1 MKWKFLR
8 KYAGFSLTCVL
19 LNLASAGKNHVNV
32 FELYIY
38 MDWENTIRMLNELI
52 TESVDGWFA
61 EVKTSHYITLPEA
74 SLCFFSVQSVQNNN
88 KQKTKGEMKN
98 HCMACKLELTSVA
111 RETGVPAPPPPKKN
125 QTKNNNP
132 KTKLNKLVF

>member
-52 TESVDGWFA
+52 TESVDG
-61 EVKTSHYITLPEA
+61 
-74 SLCFFSVQSVQNNN
+74 
-88 KQKTKGEMKN
+88 
-98 HCMACKLELTSVA
+98 
-111 RETGVPAPPPPKKN
+111 
-125 QTKNNNP
+125 
-132 KTKLNKLVF
+132 